1 VPANHDGLWPQLL
14 SEVAGCACSA
24 WRSADTMLRDAP
36 GFGVAFEA
44 DFNQDLSGESTRLVD
59 F

>member
-1 VPANHDGLWPQLL
+1 LWPQLV
-14 SEVAGCACSA
+14 SEVAGSA

-44 DFNQDLSGESTRLVD
+44 DFNQDRSGESTRLVD